1 MNILLGC
8 GNGSF
13 ENQTSLS
20 TGKASSP
27 ISIVVANFNYD
38 NQLDIAV
45 VNLGTDNIGIFLG
58 YGDGQFSPQS
68 TYSTGQNS
76 FPSSLAVS
84 DFNRD
89 GALDIVVANYN
100 KDNVGVFVGD
110 GKFVPQIIY
119 SVGKNS
125 LPILVAVADVNNDH
139 QVDIVVLNS
148 GASTV
153 GILLGFDDGTFQ
165 SQKTFSIGTFS
176 YPTSIAVDDLN
187 NDGIIDIAV
196 ANAQT
201 GEEHVLILLG
211 DGHGDFSKHSKYL
224 TGISS
229 GLCSAVIGYFDND
242 TQLDI
247 AIINNHTKNVA
258 VLLGYGDGTFF
269 HTF

>member
-1 MNILLGC
+1 M
-8 GNGSF
+8 
-13 ENQTSLS
+13 
-20 TGKASSP
+20 
-27 ISIVVANFNYD
+27 
-38 NQLDIAV
+38 
-45 VNLGTDNIGIFLG
+45 
-58 YGDGQFSPQS
+58 
-68 TYSTGQNS
+68 
-76 FPSSLAVS
+76 
-84 DFNRD
+84 
-89 GALDIVVANYN
+89 
-100 KDNVGVFVGD
+100 
-110 GKFVPQIIY
+110 
-119 SVGKNS
+119 
-125 LPILVAVADVNNDH
+125 AVADVNNDH

-211 DGHGDFSKHSKYL
+211 DGQGDFSKHGKYL
-224 TGISS
+224 TGTSF